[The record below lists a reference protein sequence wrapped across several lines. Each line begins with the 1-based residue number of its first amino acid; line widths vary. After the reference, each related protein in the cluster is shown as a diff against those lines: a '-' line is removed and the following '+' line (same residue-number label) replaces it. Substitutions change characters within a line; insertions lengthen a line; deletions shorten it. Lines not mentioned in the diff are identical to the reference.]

1 MIPTIDFYEMN
12 EHILDDINNECSK
25 EYTKDDM
32 LDDMP
37 DDMSWKKNKKIIRVG
52 RAANNDVVISDPYV
66 SRTHCQFFQDD
77 RGRFCVQD
85 LDAPNGTFVNGVRC
99 NQITQLHSTDTVRI
113 GNTTL
118 PWQTYFICPNTVP
131 MDNLSGMKEL
141 IKKDA
146 SPTCVSRIKKCMER
160 ITNKVTE
167 RRKH

>member
-52 RAANNDVVISDPYV
+52 R
-66 SRTHCQFFQDD
+66 THCQFFQDD
-77 RGRFCVQD
+77 SGRFCVQD
-85 LDAPNGTFVNGVRC
+85 LDSPDGTFVNGMRC
-99 NQITQLHSTDTVRI
+99 DQTTQLHSTDIVRI

-118 PWQTYFICPNTVP
+118 PWQTYFDNTETEERG
-131 MDNLSGMKEL
+131 GMTMSAKPVRSLLRMEEL
-141 IKKDA
+141 IKMDT
-146 SPTCVSRIKKCMER
+146 STTVVSRIKKCMER